1 MNQIS
6 PFLRASLTRD
16 GNRRAADKLF
26 PARDSRAE
34 FARRELEEAAAAKD
48 ANTARLRA
56 LRLEKEVREAQA
68 ANASCAPPSE
78 DETGKKTTR
87 RIVCP

>member
-26 PARDSRAE
+26 PNRDSRAE
-34 FARRELEEAAAAKD
+34 LARRELEEAAAAKD

-56 LRLEKEVREAQA
+56 LRLEKEREAQA
-68 ANASCAPPSE
+68 ANASCAPASE
-78 DETGKKTTR
+78 DQPGKKTIR
-87 RIVCP
+87 RIACP

>member
-34 FARRELEEAAAAKD
+34 LARRELEEAAAVKD
-48 ANTARLRA
+48 ANTARLRT
-56 LRLEKEVREAQA
+56 LRLEKEVREAKA
-68 ANASCAPPSE
+68 ANAASAPPSE
-78 DETGKKTTR
+78 DESGRKTIR
-87 RIVCP
+87 RVLRT